1 MSTQPP
7 QTSIR
12 FYWITWAILLAL
24 TLVMLLIDQ
33 SPLPRLLFVIVMLVA
48 MLVKASVIAAN
59 FMHLRFERAAIAVM
73 VVIGL
78 LINGAILF
86 GLIVPDA
93 LRIVE
98 MEAWQ

>member
-1 MSTQPP
+1 MTTQQP
-7 QTSIR
+7 QTTIR

-24 TLVMLLIDQ
+24 TIVMLVVDQ
-33 SPLPRLLFVIVMLVA
+33 SPLPRLLFVLVMLVA

-59 FMHLRFERAAIAVM
+59 FMHLRFERVSIAWM

-93 LRIVE
+93 LSIVRMGAYE
-98 MEAWQ
+98 